1 MSINDNLPSSS
12 PSGKT
17 MLRLLAALVALV
29 VVATLYYNIVGF

>member
-17 MLRLLAALVALV
+17 MLRLLAAVLALV
-29 VVATLYYNIVGF
+29 VLIVMYYKIIGF